1 MIKKNGKE
9 YPVSFFKL
17 VLADEVADRVDYIRD
32 RLGLKNNIEAF
43 TQAINNT
50 YNYIKTMEKAIEE
63 GEAENKEVIDGT
75 KSVQ

>member
-1 MIKKNGKE
+1 MIKKNGKD

-43 TQAINNT
+43 SQAINNT
-50 YNYIKTMEKAIEE
+50 YNHIKIMEKAIEE
-63 GEAENKEVIDGT
+63 GEAKNKERANGNQ
-75 KSVQ
+75 SV